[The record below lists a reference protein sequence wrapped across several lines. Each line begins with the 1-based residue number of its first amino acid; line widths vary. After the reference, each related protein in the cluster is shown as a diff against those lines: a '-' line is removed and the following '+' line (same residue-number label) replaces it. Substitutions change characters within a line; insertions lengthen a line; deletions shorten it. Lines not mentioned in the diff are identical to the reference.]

1 MEGGG
6 GGRTSV
12 CSGTS
17 IVCAAVC
24 VGGVGQVVVR
34 VFGVSGGLIMLS
46 IHSWYFFVRRKV
58 ETKSTN
64 SILNALPIAHNKGCG
79 CIHSC
84 ASIGSK
90 IGRDVWCNFV
100 VARVPVDVQ
109 YDKDFMLVQGT
120 TNWVH
125 LFCWSKFKIRIE
137 LR

>member
-46 IHSWYFFVRRKV
+46 IHSWYFFVRRISKPNPPISHSFFRLLTTRV
-58 ETKSTN
+58 VVL
-64 SILNALPIAHNKGCG
+64 SIRVLQLVVKLAGTFGAISLLHACPLMYNTIK
-79 CIHSC
+79 ISC
-84 ASIGSK
+84 
-90 IGRDVWCNFV
+90 
-100 VARVPVDVQ
+100 
-109 YDKDFMLVQGT
+109 
-120 TNWVH
+120 
-125 LFCWSKFKIRIE
+125 
-137 LR
+137 